1 MLFEEKNKIKDRTKR
16 GRVEEVNDLYR
27 GRLRWLWR
35 RVRVADDLCSR
46 LVNQPAGGAIV
57 LVIIVDNYYY

>member
-1 MLFEEKNKIKDRTKR
+1 MIYIW
-16 GRVEEVNDLYR
+16 GRLVAGVGFDAKVTDDLY
-27 GRLRWLWR
+27 
-35 RVRVADDLCSR
+35 SR